1 LTHLA
6 KVLQLLAKN
15 IESFSTGELRLPET
29 EMALITKC
37 PVYNCPGELELAS
50 SAAQDMLRSRP
61 KNIDIEPHGL
71 KCPICQVT
79 YTVTSRID
87 AALQSGYRRC
97 FGKEQLTKKEVID
110 LIWLGMPLQP
120 NAEDVN
126 AFDRWLLHFASIQV
140 LVNMHDWKHRSSCFK
155 NGRLFC
161 RYNTPHDTVQET
173 NVTPVYAKS
182 TNLTEDEDPT
192 LSSASKEIVYLN
204 ISLKKR
210 AVFMF
215 MTDCNPS
222 VMAVLGCNNCTR
234 YVENQKISLY
244 YGAYAS
250 KYSSENGKAL
260 AELMR
265 SLNAYEERRLLKEQ
279 QVADEIE
286 KEADLHVVSDNNP
299 ARSDASIG
307 FGRLMSGAR
316 AATNGETVGAPV
328 AAFCALG
335 NDLFEMSHETAI
347 LPLTQARAFV
357 QGEQL
362 TASINKHGTVFATIH
377 DYVYRS
383 STDPS
388 IDGMNYW
395 QFVGSQETCKLKSVC
410 TTILP

>member
-1 LTHLA
+1 MKSKLIFVCAIFSPQRTVGANDEDHLTHLA

-161 RYNTPHDTVQET
+161 RYPPSMSLLV
-173 NVTPVYAKS
+173 K
-182 TNLTEDEDPT
+182 
-192 LSSASKEIVYLN
+192 YLF
-204 ISLKKR
+204 R
-210 AVFMF
+210 
-215 MTDCNPS
+215 
-222 VMAVLGCNNCTR
+222 
-234 YVENQKISLY
+234 Q
-244 YGAYAS
+244 
-250 KYSSENGKAL
+250 YSS
-260 AELMR
+260 
-265 SLNAYEERRLLKEQ
+265 
-279 QVADEIE
+279 I
-286 KEADLHVVSDNNP
+286 DNP
-299 ARSDASIG
+299 HIG
-307 FGRLMSGAR
+307 INYVITWLR
-316 AATNGETVGAPV
+316 
-328 AAFCALG
+328 
-335 NDLFEMSHETAI
+335 
-347 LPLTQARAFV
+347 
-357 QGEQL
+357 QG
-362 TASINKHGTVFATIH
+362 G
-377 DYVYRS
+377 
-383 STDPS
+383 
-388 IDGMNYW
+388 
-395 QFVGSQETCKLKSVC
+395 C
-410 TTILP
+410 